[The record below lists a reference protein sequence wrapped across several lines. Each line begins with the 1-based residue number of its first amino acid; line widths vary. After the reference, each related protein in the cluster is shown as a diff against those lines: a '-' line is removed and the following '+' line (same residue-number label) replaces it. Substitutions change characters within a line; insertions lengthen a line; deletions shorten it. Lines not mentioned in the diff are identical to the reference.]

1 MHPRHNRLYTRCF
14 LSLTGLA
21 YTAVAEAQVRPD
33 ASQDE
38 PQQAT
43 VSAPARREEAL
54 LDTPRAVSAD
64 TTASA
69 RRALARDVGERL
81 DELPGVFVQ
90 RTTSASAAPLM
101 RGLGGQRSL
110 LLFDG
115 LRLND
120 SLTKVGGNAL
130 LTLVDPS
137 TVQQVEVVRGPA
149 SVMYGSDAL
158 GGLVLVTPVDAFP
171 RADGSFQWRGEAMV
185 RGASAERSA
194 VTNGFVEGEVGRF
207 GLVLG
212 GSLGYTGALVAG
224 GDLGTQPYTGYGDRA
239 LSVRATVR
247 LTDRQRLGVAFHTS
261 ALSDAPRPDLSTPTD
276 RRVFRL
282 QQRDLAYLTWRWG
295 TDSLSLN
302 ARVGAIVRTEYRDR
316 FRDARTDVERDQVLT
331 GVGSLQLLARYRD
344 ARFTVGAEVSLD
356 DVESATVTTR
366 GTSAPETTRGRYV
379 DGSTWLTS
387 GVYGLY
393 QQRIG
398 ARFLAEA
405 GVRVALVRTT
415 APVDGTTAAM
425 DQLLVAPVASIGARY
440 MVTDGVA
447 LMANALTGFRAPNL
461 DDFQALG
468 SGARSFDTPNSAL
481 GAERSW
487 SGEVGARIVRDGW
500 TGSLFLYGAR
510 LTGLVVRV
518 PSTYMGMTEV
528 DGRRV
533 FTRENASEATMWG
546 AEVDLTYRAR
556 SGLYGSV
563 AAMYTQ
569 GDATFPDES
578 SNVVTEPMAKVPP
591 ATGRAAAGWRN
602 DRAWV
607 DLVLT
612 GGLPQTRLATSDRE
626 DVRLCPGGAATCTQ
640 ADGWASLALR
650 GGFAVTPA
658 VLVGAAVENV
668 WNSAYTPYGSGY
680 PAPGVNV
687 VGMVRLRAR

>member
-626 DVRLCPGGAATCTQ
+626 DVRLCPGGATTCTQ

-668 WNSAYTPYGSGY
+668 WNGAYTPYGSGY